1 MKEICK
7 EGIDKT
13 GLNTITIDVHECNE
27 LISAL
32 EEAKEIFQDQIG
44 VKGSITVS
52 ADPIR
57 NWLAKYFQDKGEDNH
72 EAQEKEPVF

>member
-1 MKEICK
+1 MIDLQYFKNRVSEFPLH
-7 EGIDKT
+7 GISSAK
-13 GLNTITIDVHECNE
+13 LESIKLAE

-57 NWLAKYFQDKGEDNH
+57 NWLAKYFKQSGGE
-72 EAQEKEPVF
+72 P